1 MKTESKEEAFR
12 RLASRRTDE
21 VLKRIRILGNCS
33 NRSHYQYTPDEVE
46 RVTDAILDE
55 LVKFHARFLDANR
68 RPGFTL

>member
-1 MKTESKEEAFR
+1 MKTESKEETFR

-33 NRSHYQYTPDEVE
+33 NRSHYQYTSDEVE
-46 RVTDAILDE
+46 RITDAILDE
-55 LVKFHARFLDANR
+55 LVKFNARFLDASR